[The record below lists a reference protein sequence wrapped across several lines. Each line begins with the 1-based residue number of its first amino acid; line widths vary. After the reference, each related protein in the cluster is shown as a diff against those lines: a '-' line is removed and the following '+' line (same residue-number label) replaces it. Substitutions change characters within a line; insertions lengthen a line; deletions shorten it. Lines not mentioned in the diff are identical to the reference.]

1 MYFGYR
7 GLVCKP
13 GATPAVGSFGAAAVF
28 LSTGHTP
35 RRVEA
40 LTTMV
45 PATLRRTLVALALVA
60 AASHD
65 LRAQRATSDSIARW
79 VDSIFTQYA
88 KASTPT
94 PGCAVGVTRSGQL
107 VLAKGY
113 GFADID
119 RRTRIGPETPFY
131 LASIAKQFTAMSI
144 VLLAQDGRLSLDD
157 DIRKWVPEV
166 PSFGH
171 VIMLHHLLNHTS
183 GLRDYLTLLAVTGWP
198 SDGTLDERQ
207 FLDLV
212 ARQRAL
218 NFPPGEQFL
227 YSNTGYA
234 LLSIVVKRA
243 SGRTL
248 RDFAAARIFRPLGMT
263 HSEFRDDHTLAV
275 ADRAL
280 GYQAVGS
287 TYQVSESHVDVVG
300 DGGMYS
306 TLADLAK
313 WDANFETG
321 VVGGQEGVALLQR
334 PTRLNG
340 TDSIPYALGLT
351 ISTYRGL
358 RTLSHSG
365 AYGGYRSTL
374 LRFPAQHTSVIT
386 LCNTASAAPTLAQQ
400 VATVFLEP
408 QMSPQQVSSIELQ
421 SIASSGS
428 PVFGRSDGDA
438 ADARRR
444 ADQLASL
451 AGSYYSADL
460 DLAVAIVARDGA
472 LVLQRPKSPD
482 IRFTPLSGDL
492 YTSRDQMLLLVLR
505 NDDGAVSGF
514 TLTIGRVRDLPF
526 VRQGA
531 TRNGGSP

>member
-1 MYFGYR
+1 MVSGPLER
-7 GLVCKP
+7 TLSALVF
-13 GATPAVGSFGAAAVF
+13 VAAV
-28 LSTGHTP
+28 
-35 RRVEA
+35 A
-40 LTTMV
+40 
-45 PATLRRTLVALALVA
+45 
-60 AASHD
+60 HD
-65 LRAQRATSDSIARW
+65 APAQRAPNDSTTRW
-79 VDSIFTQYA
+79 VDSIFAQYA
-88 KASTPT
+88 KAPARS
-94 PGCAVGVTRSGQL
+94 PGCAVGVSRAGQL

-113 GFADID
+113 GQADLE
-119 RRTRIGPETPFY
+119 RSTPIGPDTRFY
-131 LASIAKQFTAMSI
+131 VASIAKQFTAMSV
-144 VLLAQDGRLSLDD
+144 VLLAQEGRVSLDD
-157 DIRKWVPEV
+157 DIHKWVPEV

-171 VIMLHHLLNHTS
+171 VITLHHLLNHTS
-183 GLRDYLTLLAVTGWP
+183 GLRDYLTLLAVAGWP

-212 ARQRAL
+212 SRQRAL

-243 SGRTL
+243 SGQSL
-248 RDFAAARIFRPLGMT
+248 RDFAAARIFGPLGMA
-263 HSEFRDDHTLAV
+263 HSEFRDDHTATV
-275 ADRAL
+275 PDRAL
-280 GYQAVGS
+280 GYQLVGTS
-287 TYQVSESHVDVVG
+287 YQLSESRVDVVG

-306 TLADLAK
+306 TVTDLAK

-321 VVGGQEGVALLQR
+321 AVGGKEGVALLQR

-340 TDSIPYALGLT
+340 SDSIPYALGLT
-351 ISTYRGL
+351 LSTYRGL

-386 LCNTASAAPTLAQQ
+386 LCNTASAPPTLAQQ
-400 VATVFLEP
+400 VATVFLES
-408 QMSPQQVSSIELQ
+408 QMSPQQVASIELQ
-421 SIASSGS
+421 SIGASGS
-428 PVFGRSDGDA
+428 PVFGRTEGD

-444 ADQLASL
+444 ADQLASV

-460 DLAVAIVARDGA
+460 DLAVALVARDGA
-472 LVLQRPKSPD
+472 LVMQRPKSPE

-526 VRQGA
+526 TRQA
-531 TRNGGSP
+531 AARTGGTP